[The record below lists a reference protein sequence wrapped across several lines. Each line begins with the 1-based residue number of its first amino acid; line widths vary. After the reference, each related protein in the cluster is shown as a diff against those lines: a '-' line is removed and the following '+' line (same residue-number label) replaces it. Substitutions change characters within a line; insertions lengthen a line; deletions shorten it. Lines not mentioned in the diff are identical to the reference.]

1 MYTLKLV
8 QRSNLK
14 ISFNPITFYKR
25 HNHEILRF
33 VNSDLKNLHLINIES
48 FDVAI
53 SNRNLET
60 KKIND
65 KNILDTIKKLNNN
78 NYDLIIITDLIEHAD
93 NIFEIMHELNKKLT
107 IKGKLLFTS
116 LNPKWYWILYIFEY
130 LQLKNINI
138 RKSIVYPKKIK
149 NLANSSNLELINY
162 YTRQIF
168 SFQAFWY
175 WQLFK

>member
-1 MYTLKLV
+1 
-8 QRSNLK
+8 
-14 ISFNPITFYKR
+14 
-25 HNHEILRF
+25 
-33 VNSDLKNLHLINIES
+33 
-48 FDVAI
+48 
-53 SNRNLET
+53 
-60 KKIND
+60 
-65 KNILDTIKKLNNN
+65 
-78 NYDLIIITDLIEHAD
+78 
-93 NIFEIMHELNKKLT
+93 MHELNKKLT

-168 SFQAFWY
+168 P
-175 WQLFK
+175 FKLLVLATF